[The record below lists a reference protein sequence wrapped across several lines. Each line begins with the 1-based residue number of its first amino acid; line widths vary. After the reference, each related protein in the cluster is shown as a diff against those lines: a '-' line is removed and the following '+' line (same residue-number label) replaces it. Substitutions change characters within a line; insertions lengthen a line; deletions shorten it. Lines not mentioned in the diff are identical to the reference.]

1 MKKNDSLLEIATQ
14 LNKAKKVAIFCHAR
28 PDGDTIGSGTALCQ
42 ALKNAGKTAF
52 VICEEAPAEKFL
64 FLDGVEEIKTE
75 LPQEEFDTFI
85 SVDCGELNRLG
96 CFASLFSKFKGVTIN
111 IDHHVISNVGF
122 AKYNYV
128 LQRPA
133 TAEILPE
140 VLQSAGFALN
150 KKIANLIMLGLITDT
165 GSFLH
170 ADVTE
175 NTFLVA
181 SILKKHGADVH
192 FINYNLYSK
201 QSKQRA
207 LLYGKVL
214 SKIRFALED
223 KLGIITV
230 SLDDMQ
236 WAGANKS
243 MTEGFVDF
251 ALTIDSVEVSAAIME
266 VKANQYKVSLRSKGK
281 VNVNAVASTF
291 GGGGH
296 VLASGC
302 MLFGEYEE
310 VIEKLTYA
318 VYQNL

>member
-1 MKKNDSLLEIATQ
+1 MKKNNTLSEIAAQ

-42 ALKNAGKTAF
+42 ALINAGKTAH
-52 VICEEAPAEKFL
+52 VICEEAPPEKFL
-64 FLDGVEEIKTE
+64 FLDGVDKIKTE
-75 LPQEEFDTFI
+75 LPKEEYDTFI
-85 SVDCGELNRLG
+85 SVDCGELNRMG
-96 CFASLFSKFKGVTIN
+96 VFANVFNKFKGATIN

-128 LQRPA
+128 LERTA
-133 TAEILPE
+133 TCEILPE
-140 VLQSAGFALN
+140 ILRSAGFEIN
-150 KKIANLIMLGLITDT
+150 KQIANLIMLGLITDS
-165 GSFLH
+165 GSFMH
-170 ADVTE
+170 TDVTE
-175 NTFLVA
+175 KTFSVA
-181 SILKKHGADVH
+181 AELKKRGANVH
-192 FINYNLYSK
+192 SIHYNLYSK
-201 QSKQRA
+201 QPKQRA

-223 KLGIITV
+223 KLGILTV
-230 SLDDMQ
+230 SLEDMQ

-251 ALTIDSVEVSAAIME
+251 ALTIDGVEVSAAIME
-266 VKANQYKVSLRSKGK
+266 VKAHQYKVSLRSNGR